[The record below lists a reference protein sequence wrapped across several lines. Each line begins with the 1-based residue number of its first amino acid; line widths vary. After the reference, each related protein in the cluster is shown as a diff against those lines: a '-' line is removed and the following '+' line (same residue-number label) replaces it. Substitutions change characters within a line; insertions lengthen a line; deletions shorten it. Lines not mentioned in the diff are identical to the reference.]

1 MLADLAR
8 DDPETLARIDRD
20 NPMRVQR
27 AWDVLRGTGRGLAD
41 WHRSTAAP
49 LLDDAVRIVMEPEI
63 SRLEQQT

>member
-8 DDPETLARIDRD
+8 DDPETLARIDRA
-20 NPMRVQR
+20 NPMRIQR

-49 LLDDAVRIVMEPEI
+49 LLEQRRPDRRG
-63 SRLEQQT
+63 SGNFKLEQ